1 MSDISDDEDIS
12 SVEETNPIEKPKAKK
27 GRKPMSDEQKEAFK
41 ERMKKAREA
50 KKVKPKEETKK
61 LDMNSKGYK
70 LAEKKY
76 TEEWNRREEEDER
89 ATKAR
94 RERRE
99 KELEIDIKR
108 KKEKEAREE
117 ELRNRPVVN
126 NYYYG
131 TEKAEPKAEAK
142 PKKERKPRAKKEVP
156 EPKTEP
162 PKLKEMVFA

>member
-1 MSDISDDEDIS
+1 MPDISDDEDTS

-41 ERMKKAREA
+41 ERMKKARES
-50 KKVKPKEETKK
+50 KK

-70 LAEKKY
+70 LAEKKAI
-76 TEEWNRREEEDER
+76 EEFDRREEEDER
-89 ATKAR
+89 ATKAM
-94 RERRE
+94 RERKARD
-99 KELEIDIKR
+99 LEIDIKR

-117 ELRNRPVVN
+117 ELRNRPPAVVN

-131 TEKAEPKAEAK
+131 TEKAEPKAEPKAEAK
-142 PKKERKPRAKKEVP
+142 PKKERKPRAKKVKEVKT
-156 EPKTEP
+156 EPKAEP